1 MDRMLYVAMTGAK
14 ETMRAQTVNNHN
26 LANVSTT
33 GFRADLA
40 AFQSRAVDGSGY
52 ASRVYATNG
61 TVGFDKNSGALLSTG
76 RDLDIAVNGDGWIA
90 VQGPDGKEAY
100 TRAGDL
106 KIDPTGA
113 LMTATGQPVLSDG
126 GAPINIPPYT
136 SIFFARDG
144 SISVVAQGQTPDT
157 TATVGRLKLVN
168 PPDGQIERGDD
179 GLFRMK
185 DGSVAAADAT
195 VKIDSGVLESSNV
208 NTAAAMVNMI
218 ELARQFEMQVKAIR
232 SAEENAA
239 SASQLMRLG

>member
-14 ETMRAQTVNNHN
+14 ETLRAQTVNNHN
-26 LANVSTT
+26 IANVSTT

-61 TVGFDKNSGALLSTG
+61 TTGWNDQTGALLSTG
-76 RDLDIAVNGDGWIA
+76 RDLDVAINGKGWIA

-106 KIDPTGA
+106 QVDATGQ
-113 LMTATGQPVLSDG
+113 LMTANGRPVIGDG
-126 GAPINIPPYT
+126 GPINVPPYT

-144 SISVVAQGQTPDT
+144 AISVVAQGQNPDT
-157 TATVGRLKLVN
+157 TATVARLKLVN
-168 PPDGQIERGDD
+168 PPEEQLERGDD

-185 DGSVAAADAT
+185 DGSSAPADAT
-195 VKIDSGVLESSNV
+195 VQIGSGVLESSNV
-208 NTAAAMVNMI
+208 NAAEAMVNMI

-232 SAEENAA
+232 TAEENGAA
-239 SASQLMRLG
+239 ASQLLRLG

>member
-14 ETMRAQTVNNHN
+14 ETLRAQAVNNHN
-26 LANVSTT
+26 IANASTT

-52 ASRVYATNG
+52 ASRVYATN
-61 TVGFDKNSGALLSTG
+61 TSVGWDNQSGALLQTG
-76 RDLDIAVNGDGWIA
+76 RDLDVAINGAGWIA

-106 KIDPTGA
+106 QVGPNGELTTGA
-113 LMTATGQPVLSDG
+113 GHPVLGDG
-126 GAPINIPPYT
+126 GPINVPPYT

-144 SISVVAQGQTPDT
+144 SISIVAQGQTPDT
-157 TATVGRLKLVN
+157 ISTVERIKLVK
-168 PPDGQIERGDD
+168 PADEALERGGD

-185 DGSVAAADAT
+185 DGSDAVPDAT
-195 VKIDSGVLESSNV
+195 VQIGAGTLESSNV
-208 NTAAAMVNMI
+208 NTADAMVTMI

-232 SAEENAA
+232 TAEENGAA
-239 SASQLMRLG
+239 AAQLMRV